1 MLKANDF
8 RVGNKLFYN
17 TEEGLE
23 VTTIDWEDIKMAS
36 KNNDYFNKYYS
47 PIPLTEEWLIKMGF
61 EKIKN
66 KDYMTLFLLEDD
78 EKEFGRQ
85 RIDFWFGEDDFQ
97 AAELC
102 RAGVCFKRV
111 KMKFVHQMQNL
122 TYALTNEEL
131 TIKN

>member
-1 MLKANDF
+1 
-8 RVGNKLFYN
+8 
-17 TEEGLE
+17 
-23 VTTIDWEDIKMAS
+23 
-36 KNNDYFNKYYS
+36 
-47 PIPLTEEWLIKMGF
+47 MGF